1 MQKSIVTRYFVI
13 CAAVVMASVICIG
26 SVLLVLATQF
36 YKAEKKEALLA
47 NINDVIYATKPY
59 YLTHAPLDT
68 DYLTTVYKRYSLS
81 SGSGFAL
88 IDEKGKAIVCS
99 GNDEGIH
106 FKKNIDTSIL
116 NGINDEY
123 YFSIGTMNNYYDK
136 SYFNLIVPFD
146 TDTGKKY
153 VVSFYSAE
161 NLNNFISSM
170 TNMFIICVIVV
181 FSIVSLI
188 LYFSTRRLMKPL
200 KEMTEAAKKF
210 GRGDF
215 SQKLDIQYDDE
226 MGSLAAS
233 LNDMA
238 YSLSVLEN
246 TRKSFIA
253 NVSHELKTPMT
264 TIGGFVD
271 GILDGTIP
279 KEKERHYLKTVSQE
293 VNRLSRLV
301 RSMLNIAKY
310 ETGEIE
316 MTKISFDITALTIKT
331 VLLFESNINNK
342 KLDIIGLDTEP
353 LLVNADVDLIQQILY
368 NLIENAVKFSD
379 EGGYIS
385 FKFSKDDEKA
395 SVSIRNSGEGLTQDE
410 LPRVFDRFYKT
421 DESHGKD
428 KTGVGLGLSIVR
440 SIINLH
446 EGTILVRSKKNKYT
460 EFTFTL
466 PF

>member
-47 NINDVIYATKPY
+47 IINDVIYATKPY

-81 SGSGFAL
+81 SGAGFTL
-88 IDEKGKAIVCS
+88 VDEKGKAIVCS
-99 GNDEGIH
+99 GNDGGRH
-106 FKKNIDTSIL
+106 FKKNIDVSIL
-116 NGINDEY
+116 NGIKDEY

-146 TDTGKKY
+146 TDSGRKY
-153 VVSFYSAE
+153 VVSFYSADK
-161 NLNNFISSM
+161 LNNFISSM
-170 TNMFIICVIVV
+170 TNMFIICVIIV
-181 FSIVSLI
+181 FSVVSLI
-188 LYFSTRRLMKPL
+188 LYFSTKWLMKPL

-279 KEKERHYLKTVSQE
+279 KEEERHYLKTVSQE

-316 MTKISFDITALTIKT
+316 MTKISFDVTALTIKT

-446 EGTILVRSKKNKYT
+446 EGTILVRSKKDKYT